1 MKITKLLLASHNK
14 NKLAELKNMLK
25 PYQVEVVSA
34 VELNLP
40 DVEETGETFED
51 NARLK
56 AETLAKMS
64 GFYCLADDSGLCVNC
79 LGGKPGVFSARYA
92 VSDDR
97 SAYFCCV
104 LALAD
109 PNGKTQFFEGRVNG
123 KIARQKSGKGGFGYD
138 PIFIPEGYDKSF
150 AELGAEEKNRISHR
164 GQALQKFVKACFG

>member
-34 VELNLP
+34 VELNLS

-79 LGGKPGVFSARYA
+79 LGGKPGVFSARQFIELQIQTGKRSFLKDGLMEKLPGRSQEKA
-92 VSDDR
+92 VSVMIR
-97 SAYFCCV
+97 YLFPRGMTRV
-104 LALAD
+104 L
-109 PNGKTQFFEGRVNG
+109 PNWGLRRKTGFLTAGRLCRN
-123 KIARQKSGKGGFGYD
+123 
-138 PIFIPEGYDKSF
+138 
-150 AELGAEEKNRISHR
+150 L
-164 GQALQKFVKACFG
+164 